1 MSKAGNLISEEGG
14 VLGLEKRNGCMAE
27 EPASSKSFFA
37 VYMSEWVFVLL
48 RCPSS
53 SCFKGCQGSGVPH
66 CPCTGLISKAEHHD
80 ANRSGIF
87 RETVTSGSSLVSVF
101 T

>member
-1 MSKAGNLISEEGG
+1 
-14 VLGLEKRNGCMAE
+14 MAE
-27 EPASSKSFFA
+27 EPASSKFFSA
-37 VYMSEWVFVLL
+37 VDMSEWVFALL

-53 SCFKGCQGSGVPH
+53 SCFKGCQRSRVPH

-87 RETVTSGSSLVSVF
+87 RETVASGSSLVSVF

>member
-1 MSKAGNLISEEGG
+1 
-14 VLGLEKRNGCMAE
+14 MAE
-27 EPASSKSFFA
+27 EPASSKFFSA
-37 VYMSEWVFVLL
+37 VHMSEWVFALL

-53 SCFKGCQGSGVPH
+53 SRFKGCQRSRVPH
-66 CPCTGLISKAEHHD
+66 CPCTGLISKAEHQD

-87 RETVTSGSSLVSVF
+87 RETVASGSSLASVF